1 MTEPTEAVSEPVFA
15 VVEPV
20 GPQRL
25 APLAA
30 AAGLADLTGARIGFI
45 WDSLFDGDLIYAAI
59 AEELSSR
66 FDGMTFVGHEVF
78 GDIHGHAEKQVVAE
92 LPTRLRDEEVDAVVV
107 GIGA

>member
-1 MTEPTEAVSEPVFA
+1 MTEPTDATSEPVFA

-25 APLAA
+25 APLVAA
-30 AAGLADLTGARIGFI
+30 TGLADLAGTRIGFV

-59 AEELSSR
+59 AEELSAR
-66 FDGMTFVGHEVF
+66 YGEIGFVGHEVF
-78 GDIHGHAEKQVVAE
+78 GDIHGHAEKQVLDEIPA
-92 LPTRLRDEEVDAVVV
+92 RLRDEGVDAVVA